1 MSPESPME
9 RKLKREI
16 AARKEA
22 EKLLEQKSYELYHA
36 NQQLNLA
43 LKQLQK
49 QTSQDLHKF
58 EFEEHIDSTLIYFG
72 RAFLSRTLDSAL
84 LTTLLDRLTQSPV
97 IEHVFLQLSPDQVD
111 GLVGNQLGVSE
122 LATIQPYVEVPHW
135 QHDHLC
141 LPLMVERLAAGHL
154 VFATHPDNIE
164 RDFIVKQLS
173 LVGELLCSALS
184 RQLIMKRQDESRKRA
199 EESEKATKEFVAMIN
214 HELRTPLNGLLGSA
228 ELLSDTPL
236 DPEQLSYLT
245 NLQHSGDMLRVIIN
259 DLLDFSKMNA
269 GMMQLIL
276 TQFRWQDLEHTLNGI
291 FSPKAREKKIEF
303 VVNTRGEFPT
313 YWIGDVERINQILV
327 NLVGNAIKFT
337 HRGAVTVAA
346 RWVDEQLLLRIS
358 DTGIG
363 IPLAAHD
370 TLFDPFT
377 QVDRSSSRQY
387 EGTGLGLAICK
398 NLVELMNGS
407 IDFSSV
413 EGEGTEFFVSIPL
426 QVGTQD
432 ARVPVYEGR
441 PSRSQQP
448 PLPER
453 AILVVDDIRM
463 NQLVINQML
472 KKVNLTPD
480 NCENGIEAIKAVE
493 SKPYDLIFMDC
504 RMPGM
509 DGFDATERLRE
520 SGFGMP
526 IIALTAA
533 TTLEERARCM
543 ACGMNDILTK
553 PYTATELDA
562 ILNKWLS

>member
-1 MSPESPME
+1 ME
-9 RKLKREI
+9 RKLKREM
-16 AARKEA
+16 AARIEA
-22 EKLLEQKSYELYHA
+22 EKLLEQKSYELYQA

-49 QTSQDLHKF
+49 QTLQDLQKF

-72 RAFLSRTLDSAL
+72 RAFLSRALDS
-84 LTTLLDRLTQSPV
+84 TLLATFIERLIQTPV
-97 IEHVFLQLSPDQVD
+97 ITSVFLQLSPDQVD
-111 GLVGNQLGVSE
+111 GLVENQLGNIE
-122 LATIQPYVEVPHW
+122 LSLIQPYMEVPHW
-135 QHDHLC
+135 QQDYLC
-141 LPLMVERLAAGHL
+141 LPLMVERLSAGHM
-154 VFATHPDNIE
+154 VFEIHSENIE
-164 RDFIVKQLS
+164 REFMVKQLS

-184 RQLIMKRQDESRKRA
+184 RQMIMKRQVESRKRA

-228 ELLSDTPL
+228 ELLADTLL
-236 DPEQLSYLT
+236 DAEQQSYLT

-269 GMMQLIL
+269 GMMQLIM
-276 TQFRWQDLEHTLNGI
+276 TQFRWQDLQNTLYGI
-291 FSPKAREKKIEF
+291 FTNKAREGGIEF
-303 VVNTRGEFPT
+303 VIESRGDFPA

-337 HRGAVTVAA
+337 HTGEVKVLA
-346 RWVDEQLLLRIS
+346 RWINDRLLLRIT

-363 IPLAAHD
+363 IPFESHA

-398 NLVELMNGS
+398 NLVELMQGD

-426 QVGTQD
+426 EIGSRDLKVPMYESRPL
-432 ARVPVYEGR
+432 RVSPDTLR
-441 PSRSQQP
+441 QHS
-448 PLPER
+448 
-453 AILVVDDIRM
+453 ILVVDDIRM

-480 NCENGIEAIKAVE
+480 NCENGAQAIEAVE
-493 SKPYDLIFMDC
+493 NKPYDLIFMDC
-504 RMPGM
+504 RMPEM
-509 DGFDATERLRE
+509 DGFDATERLRK
-520 SGFGMP
+520 SGFNMP

-533 TTLEERARCM
+533 TTLEERERCLQ
-543 ACGMNDILTK
+543 CGMNDILTK
-553 PYTATELDA
+553 PYTALDLDA

>member
-1 MSPESPME
+1 ME
-9 RKLKREI
+9 RKLKREM

-22 EKLLEQKSYELYHA
+22 EKLLEQKSYELYQA

-49 QTSQDLHKF
+49 QTSQDLQKF

-72 RAFLSRTLDSAL
+72 RAFLSRALDS
-84 LTTLLDRLTQSPV
+84 TLLATFIERLIQTPV
-97 IEHVFLQLSPDQVD
+97 ITSVFLQLSPDQVD
-111 GLVGNQLGVSE
+111 GLVENQLGNIE
-122 LATIQPYVEVPHW
+122 LSLIQPYMEVPHW
-135 QHDHLC
+135 QQDYLC
-141 LPLMVERLAAGHL
+141 LPLMVERLSAGHM
-154 VFATHPDNIE
+154 VFEIHSENIE
-164 RDFIVKQLS
+164 REFMVKQLS

-184 RQLIMKRQDESRKRA
+184 RQMIMKRQVESRKRA

-228 ELLSDTPL
+228 ELLADTLL
-236 DPEQLSYLT
+236 DAEQQSYLT

-269 GMMQLIL
+269 GMMQLIM
-276 TQFRWQDLEHTLNGI
+276 TQFRWQDLQNTLYGI
-291 FSPKAREKKIEF
+291 FTNKAREGGIEF
-303 VVNTRGEFPT
+303 VIESRGDFPA

-337 HRGAVTVAA
+337 HTGEVKVLA
-346 RWVDEQLLLRIS
+346 RWINDRLLLRIT

-363 IPLAAHD
+363 IPFESHA

-398 NLVELMNGS
+398 NLVELMQGD

-426 QVGTQD
+426 EIGSRELKVPMYESRPLRVSPD
-432 ARVPVYEGR
+432 ALRQH
-441 PSRSQQP
+441 S
-448 PLPER
+448 
-453 AILVVDDIRM
+453 ILVVDDIRM

-480 NCENGIEAIKAVE
+480 NCENGAQAIEAVE
-493 SKPYDLIFMDC
+493 NKPYDLIFMDC
-504 RMPGM
+504 RMPEM
-509 DGFDATERLRE
+509 DGFDATERLRK
-520 SGFGMP
+520 SGFNMP

-533 TTLEERARCM
+533 TTLEERERCLQ
-543 ACGMNDILTK
+543 CGMNDILTK
-553 PYTATELDA
+553 PYTALDLDA

>member
-1 MSPESPME
+1 MSSESPME
-9 RKLKREI
+9 RKLKREM
-16 AARKEA
+16 AARIEA
-22 EKLLEQKSYELYHA
+22 EKLLEQKSYELYQA

-49 QTSQDLHKF
+49 QTLQDLQKF

-72 RAFLSRTLDSAL
+72 RAFLSRALDS
-84 LTTLLDRLTQSPV
+84 TLLATFIERLIQTPV
-97 IEHVFLQLSPDQVD
+97 ITSVFLQLSPDQVD
-111 GLVGNQLGVSE
+111 GLVENQLGNIE
-122 LATIQPYVEVPHW
+122 LSLIQPYMEVPHW
-135 QHDHLC
+135 QQDYLC
-141 LPLMVERLAAGHL
+141 LPLMVERLSAGHM
-154 VFATHPDNIE
+154 VFEIHSENIE
-164 RDFIVKQLS
+164 REFMVKQLS

-184 RQLIMKRQDESRKRA
+184 RQMIMKRQVESRKRA

-228 ELLSDTPL
+228 ELLADTLL
-236 DPEQLSYLT
+236 DAEQQSYLT

-269 GMMQLIL
+269 GMMQLIM
-276 TQFRWQDLEHTLNGI
+276 TQFRWQDLQNTLYGI
-291 FSPKAREKKIEF
+291 FTNKAREGGIEF
-303 VVNTRGEFPT
+303 VIESRGDFPA

-337 HRGAVTVAA
+337 HTGEVKVLA
-346 RWVDEQLLLRIS
+346 RWINDRLLLRIT

-363 IPLAAHD
+363 IPFESHA

-398 NLVELMNGS
+398 NLVELMQGD

-426 QVGTQD
+426 EIGSRDLKVPMYESRPL
-432 ARVPVYEGR
+432 RVSPDTLR
-441 PSRSQQP
+441 QHS
-448 PLPER
+448 
-453 AILVVDDIRM
+453 ILVVDDIRM

-480 NCENGIEAIKAVE
+480 NCENGAQAIEAVE
-493 SKPYDLIFMDC
+493 NKPYDLIFMDC
-504 RMPGM
+504 RMPEM
-509 DGFDATERLRE
+509 DGFDATERLRK
-520 SGFGMP
+520 SGFNMP

-533 TTLEERARCM
+533 TTLEERERCLQ
-543 ACGMNDILTK
+543 CGMNDILTK
-553 PYTATELDA
+553 PYTALDLDA

>member
-1 MSPESPME
+1 MSSESPME
-9 RKLKREI
+9 RKLKREM

-22 EKLLEQKSYELYHA
+22 EKLLEQKSYELYQA

-49 QTSQDLHKF
+49 QTLQDLQKF

-72 RAFLSRTLDSAL
+72 RAFLSRALDS
-84 LTTLLDRLTQSPV
+84 TLLATFIERLIQTPV
-97 IEHVFLQLSPDQVD
+97 ITSVFLQLSPDQVD
-111 GLVGNQLGVSE
+111 GLVENQLGNIE
-122 LATIQPYVEVPHW
+122 LSLIQPYMEVPHW
-135 QHDHLC
+135 QQDYLC
-141 LPLMVERLAAGHL
+141 LPLMVERLSAGHM
-154 VFATHPDNIE
+154 VFEIHSENIE
-164 RDFIVKQLS
+164 REFMVKQLS

-184 RQLIMKRQDESRKRA
+184 RQMIMKRQVESRKRA

-228 ELLSDTPL
+228 ELLADTLL
-236 DPEQLSYLT
+236 DAEQQSYLT

-269 GMMQLIL
+269 GMMQLIM
-276 TQFRWQDLEHTLNGI
+276 TQFRWQDLQNTLYGI
-291 FSPKAREKKIEF
+291 FTNKAREGGIEF
-303 VVNTRGEFPT
+303 VIESRGDFPA

-337 HRGAVTVAA
+337 HTGEVKVLA
-346 RWVDEQLLLRIS
+346 RWINDRLLLRIT

-363 IPLAAHD
+363 IPFESHA

-398 NLVELMNGS
+398 NLVELMHGD

-426 QVGTQD
+426 EIGSRELKVPMYESRPL
-432 ARVPVYEGR
+432 RVSPDILR
-441 PSRSQQP
+441 QHS
-448 PLPER
+448 
-453 AILVVDDIRM
+453 ILVVDDIRM

-480 NCENGIEAIKAVE
+480 NCENGAQAIEAVE
-493 SKPYDLIFMDC
+493 NKPYDLIFMDC
-504 RMPGM
+504 RMPEM
-509 DGFDATERLRE
+509 DGFDATERLRK
-520 SGFGMP
+520 SGFNMP

-533 TTLEERARCM
+533 TTLEERERCLQ
-543 ACGMNDILTK
+543 CGMNDILTK
-553 PYTATELDA
+553 PYTALDLDA

>member
-1 MSPESPME
+1 ME
-9 RKLKREI
+9 RKLKREM

-22 EKLLEQKSYELYHA
+22 EKLLEQKSYELYQA

-49 QTSQDLHKF
+49 QTLQDLQKF

-72 RAFLSRTLDSAL
+72 RAFLSRALDS
-84 LTTLLDRLTQSPV
+84 TLLATFIERLIQTPV
-97 IEHVFLQLSPDQVD
+97 ITSVFLQLSPDQVD
-111 GLVGNQLGVSE
+111 GLVENQLGNIE
-122 LATIQPYVEVPHW
+122 LSLIQPYMEVPHW
-135 QHDHLC
+135 QQDYLC
-141 LPLMVERLAAGHL
+141 LPLMVERLSAGHM
-154 VFATHPDNIE
+154 VFEIHSENIE
-164 RDFIVKQLS
+164 REFMVKQLS

-184 RQLIMKRQDESRKRA
+184 RQMIMKRQVESRKRA

-228 ELLSDTPL
+228 ELLADTLL
-236 DPEQLSYLT
+236 DAEQQSYLT

-269 GMMQLIL
+269 GMMQLIM
-276 TQFRWQDLEHTLNGI
+276 TQFRWQDLQNTLYGI
-291 FSPKAREKKIEF
+291 FTNKAREGGIEF
-303 VVNTRGEFPT
+303 VIESRGDFPA

-337 HRGAVTVAA
+337 HTGEVKVLA
-346 RWVDEQLLLRIS
+346 RWINDRLLLRIT

-363 IPLAAHD
+363 IPFESHA

-398 NLVELMNGS
+398 NLVELMHGD

-426 QVGTQD
+426 EIGSRELKVPMYESRPL
-432 ARVPVYEGR
+432 RVSPDILR
-441 PSRSQQP
+441 QHS
-448 PLPER
+448 
-453 AILVVDDIRM
+453 ILVVDDIRM

-480 NCENGIEAIKAVE
+480 NCENGAQAIEAVE
-493 SKPYDLIFMDC
+493 NKPYDLIFMDC
-504 RMPGM
+504 RMPEM
-509 DGFDATERLRE
+509 DGFDATERLRK
-520 SGFGMP
+520 SGFNMP

-533 TTLEERARCM
+533 TTLEERERCLQ
-543 ACGMNDILTK
+543 CGMNDILTK
-553 PYTATELDA
+553 PYTALDLDA

>member
-1 MSPESPME
+1 MSSESPME
-9 RKLKREI
+9 RKLKREM

-22 EKLLEQKSYELYHA
+22 EKLLEQKSYELYQA

-49 QTSQDLHKF
+49 QTSQDLQKF
-58 EFEEHIDSTLIYFG
+58 EFEENIDSTLIYFG
-72 RAFLSRTLDSAL
+72 RAFLSRALDS
-84 LTTLLDRLTQSPV
+84 TLLATFIERLIQTPV
-97 IEHVFLQLSPDQVD
+97 ITSVFLQLSPDQVD
-111 GLVGNQLGVSE
+111 GLVENQLGNIE
-122 LATIQPYVEVPHW
+122 LSLIQPYMEVPHW
-135 QHDHLC
+135 QQDYLC
-141 LPLMVERLAAGHL
+141 LPLMVERLSAGHM
-154 VFATHPDNIE
+154 VFEIHSENIE
-164 RDFIVKQLS
+164 REFMVKQLS

-184 RQLIMKRQDESRKRA
+184 RQMIMKRQVESRKRA

-228 ELLSDTPL
+228 ELLADTLL
-236 DPEQLSYLT
+236 DAEQQSYLT

-269 GMMQLIL
+269 GMMQLIM
-276 TQFRWQDLEHTLNGI
+276 TQFRWQDLQNTLYGI
-291 FSPKAREKKIEF
+291 FTNKAREGGIEF
-303 VVNTRGEFPT
+303 VIESRGDFPA

-337 HRGAVTVAA
+337 HTGEVKVLA
-346 RWVDEQLLLRIS
+346 RWINDRLLLRIT

-363 IPLAAHD
+363 IPFESHA

-398 NLVELMNGS
+398 NLVELMQGD

-426 QVGTQD
+426 EIGSRELKVPMYESRPLRVSPD
-432 ARVPVYEGR
+432 ALRQH
-441 PSRSQQP
+441 S
-448 PLPER
+448 
-453 AILVVDDIRM
+453 ILVVDDIRM

-480 NCENGIEAIKAVE
+480 NCENGVQAIEAVE
-493 SKPYDLIFMDC
+493 NKPYDLIFMDC
-504 RMPGM
+504 RMPEM
-509 DGFDATERLRE
+509 DGFDATQRLRK
-520 SGFGMP
+520 SGFNMP

-533 TTLEERARCM
+533 TTLEERERCLQ
-543 ACGMNDILTK
+543 CGMNDILTK
-553 PYTATELDA
+553 PYTALDLDA

>member
-1 MSPESPME
+1 ME
-9 RKLKREI
+9 RKLKREM

-22 EKLLEQKSYELYHA
+22 EKLLEQKSYELYQA

-49 QTSQDLHKF
+49 QTLQDLQKF

-72 RAFLSRTLDSAL
+72 RAFLSRALDS
-84 LTTLLDRLTQSPV
+84 TLLATFIERLIQTPV
-97 IEHVFLQLSPDQVD
+97 ITSLFLQLSPDQVD
-111 GLVGNQLGVSE
+111 GLVENQLGNIE
-122 LATIQPYVEVPHW
+122 LSLIQPYMEVPHW
-135 QHDHLC
+135 QQDYLC
-141 LPLMVERLAAGHL
+141 LPLMVERLSAGHM
-154 VFATHPDNIE
+154 VFEIHSENIE
-164 RDFIVKQLS
+164 REFMVKQLS

-184 RQLIMKRQDESRKRA
+184 RQMIMKRQVESRKRA

-228 ELLSDTPL
+228 ELLADTLL
-236 DPEQLSYLT
+236 DAEQQSYLT

-269 GMMQLIL
+269 GMMQLIM
-276 TQFRWQDLEHTLNGI
+276 TQFRWQDLQNTLYGI
-291 FSPKAREKKIEF
+291 FTNKAREGGIEF
-303 VVNTRGEFPT
+303 VIESRGDFPA

-337 HRGAVTVAA
+337 HTGEVKVLA
-346 RWVDEQLLLRIS
+346 RWINDRLLLRIT

-363 IPLAAHD
+363 IPFESHA

-398 NLVELMNGS
+398 NLVELMQGD

-426 QVGTQD
+426 EIGSRELKVPMYESRPLRVSPD
-432 ARVPVYEGR
+432 ALRQH
-441 PSRSQQP
+441 S
-448 PLPER
+448 
-453 AILVVDDIRM
+453 ILVVDDIRM

-480 NCENGIEAIKAVE
+480 NCENGAQAIEAVE
-493 SKPYDLIFMDC
+493 NKPYDLIFMDC
-504 RMPGM
+504 RMPEM
-509 DGFDATERLRE
+509 DGFDATQRLRK
-520 SGFGMP
+520 SGFNMP

-533 TTLEERARCM
+533 TTLEERERCLQ
-543 ACGMNDILTK
+543 CGMNDILTK
-553 PYTATELDA
+553 PYTALDLDA

>member
-1 MSPESPME
+1 ME
-9 RKLKREI
+9 RKLKREM

-22 EKLLEQKSYELYHA
+22 EKLLEQKSYELYQA

-49 QTSQDLHKF
+49 QTSQDLQKF
-58 EFEEHIDSTLIYFG
+58 EFEENIDSTLIYFG
-72 RAFLSRTLDSAL
+72 RAFLSRALDS
-84 LTTLLDRLTQSPV
+84 TLLATFIERLIQTPV
-97 IEHVFLQLSPDQVD
+97 ITSVFLQLSPDQVD
-111 GLVGNQLGVSE
+111 GLVENQLGNIE
-122 LATIQPYVEVPHW
+122 LSLIQPYMEVPHW
-135 QHDHLC
+135 QQDYLC
-141 LPLMVERLAAGHL
+141 LPLMVERLSAGHM
-154 VFATHPDNIE
+154 VFEIHSENIE
-164 RDFIVKQLS
+164 REFMVKQLS

-184 RQLIMKRQDESRKRA
+184 RQMIMKRQVESRKRA

-228 ELLSDTPL
+228 ELLADTLL
-236 DPEQLSYLT
+236 DAEQQSYLT

-269 GMMQLIL
+269 GMMQLIM
-276 TQFRWQDLEHTLNGI
+276 TQFRWQDLQNTLYGI
-291 FSPKAREKKIEF
+291 FTNKAREGGIEF
-303 VVNTRGEFPT
+303 VIESRGDFPA

-337 HRGAVTVAA
+337 HTGEVKVLA
-346 RWVDEQLLLRIS
+346 RWINDRLLLRIT

-363 IPLAAHD
+363 IPFESHA

-398 NLVELMNGS
+398 NLVELMQGD

-426 QVGTQD
+426 EIGSRELKVPMYESRPLRVSPD
-432 ARVPVYEGR
+432 ALRQH
-441 PSRSQQP
+441 S
-448 PLPER
+448 
-453 AILVVDDIRM
+453 ILVVDDIRM

-480 NCENGIEAIKAVE
+480 NCENGVQAIEAVE
-493 SKPYDLIFMDC
+493 NKPYDLIFMDC
-504 RMPGM
+504 RMPEM
-509 DGFDATERLRE
+509 DGFDATQRLRK
-520 SGFGMP
+520 SGFNMP

-533 TTLEERARCM
+533 TTLEERERCLQ
-543 ACGMNDILTK
+543 CGMNDILTK
-553 PYTATELDA
+553 PYTALDLDA

>member
-1 MSPESPME
+1 ME
-9 RKLKREI
+9 RKLKREM

-22 EKLLEQKSYELYHA
+22 EKLLEQKSYELYQA

-49 QTSQDLHKF
+49 QTSQDLQKF

-72 RAFLSRTLDSAL
+72 RAFLSRALDS
-84 LTTLLDRLTQSPV
+84 TLLATFIERLIQTPV
-97 IEHVFLQLSPDQVD
+97 ITSVFLQLSPDQVD
-111 GLVGNQLGVSE
+111 GLVENQLGNIE
-122 LATIQPYVEVPHW
+122 LSLIQPYMEVPHW
-135 QHDHLC
+135 QQDYLC
-141 LPLMVERLAAGHL
+141 LPLMVERLSAGHM
-154 VFATHPDNIE
+154 VFEIHSENIE
-164 RDFIVKQLS
+164 REFMVKQLS

-184 RQLIMKRQDESRKRA
+184 RQMIMKRQVESRKRA

-228 ELLSDTPL
+228 ELLADTLL
-236 DPEQLSYLT
+236 DAEQQSYLT

-269 GMMQLIL
+269 GMMQLIM
-276 TQFRWQDLEHTLNGI
+276 TQFRWQDLQNTLYGI
-291 FSPKAREKKIEF
+291 FTNKAREGGIEF
-303 VVNTRGEFPT
+303 VIESRGDFPA

-337 HRGAVTVAA
+337 HTGEVKVLA
-346 RWVDEQLLLRIS
+346 RWINDRLLLRIT

-363 IPLAAHD
+363 IPFESHA

-398 NLVELMNGS
+398 NLVELMQGD

-426 QVGTQD
+426 EIGSRELKVPMYESRPL
-432 ARVPVYEGR
+432 RVSPDILR
-441 PSRSQQP
+441 QHS
-448 PLPER
+448 
-453 AILVVDDIRM
+453 ILVVDDIRM

-480 NCENGIEAIKAVE
+480 NCENGAQAIEAVE
-493 SKPYDLIFMDC
+493 NKPYDLIFMDC
-504 RMPGM
+504 RMPEM
-509 DGFDATERLRE
+509 DGFDATERLRK
-520 SGFGMP
+520 SGFNMP

-533 TTLEERARCM
+533 TTLEERERCLQ
-543 ACGMNDILTK
+543 CGMNDILTK
-553 PYTATELDA
+553 PYTALDLDA

>member
-1 MSPESPME
+1 ME
-9 RKLKREI
+9 RKLKREM

-22 EKLLEQKSYELYHA
+22 EKLLEQKSYELYQA

-49 QTSQDLHKF
+49 QTLQDLQKF

-72 RAFLSRTLDSAL
+72 RAFLSRALDS
-84 LTTLLDRLTQSPV
+84 TLLATFIERLIQTPV
-97 IEHVFLQLSPDQVD
+97 ITSVFLQLSPDQVD
-111 GLVGNQLGVSE
+111 GLVENQLGNIE
-122 LATIQPYVEVPHW
+122 LSLIQPYMEVPHW
-135 QHDHLC
+135 QQDYLC
-141 LPLMVERLAAGHL
+141 LPLMVERLSAGHM
-154 VFATHPDNIE
+154 VFEIHSENIE
-164 RDFIVKQLS
+164 REFMVKQLS

-184 RQLIMKRQDESRKRA
+184 RQMIMKRQVESRKRA

-228 ELLSDTPL
+228 ELLADTLL
-236 DPEQLSYLT
+236 DAEQQSYLT

-269 GMMQLIL
+269 GMMQLIM
-276 TQFRWQDLEHTLNGI
+276 TQFRWQDLQNTLYGI
-291 FSPKAREKKIEF
+291 FTNKAREGGIEF
-303 VVNTRGEFPT
+303 VIESRGDFPA

-337 HRGAVTVAA
+337 HTGEVKVLA
-346 RWVDEQLLLRIS
+346 RWINDRLLLRIT

-363 IPLAAHD
+363 IPFESHA

-398 NLVELMNGS
+398 NLVELMQGD

-426 QVGTQD
+426 EIGSRELKVPMYESRPLRVSPD
-432 ARVPVYEGR
+432 ALRQH
-441 PSRSQQP
+441 S
-448 PLPER
+448 
-453 AILVVDDIRM
+453 ILVVDDIRM

-480 NCENGIEAIKAVE
+480 NCENGVQAIEAVE
-493 SKPYDLIFMDC
+493 NKPYDLIFMDC
-504 RMPGM
+504 RMPEM
-509 DGFDATERLRE
+509 DGFDATQRLRK
-520 SGFGMP
+520 SGFNMP

-533 TTLEERARCM
+533 TTLEERERCLQ
-543 ACGMNDILTK
+543 CGMNDILTK
-553 PYTATELDA
+553 PYTALDLDA

>member
-1 MSPESPME
+1 ME
-9 RKLKREI
+9 RKLKREM

-22 EKLLEQKSYELYHA
+22 EKLLEQKSYELYQA

-49 QTSQDLHKF
+49 QTLQDLQKF

-72 RAFLSRTLDSAL
+72 RAFLSRALDS
-84 LTTLLDRLTQSPV
+84 TLLATFIERLIQTPV
-97 IEHVFLQLSPDQVD
+97 ITSVFLQLSPDQVD
-111 GLVGNQLGVSE
+111 GLVENQLGNIE
-122 LATIQPYVEVPHW
+122 LSLIQPYMEVPHW
-135 QHDHLC
+135 QQDYLC
-141 LPLMVERLAAGHL
+141 LPLMVERLSAGHM
-154 VFATHPDNIE
+154 VFEIHSENIE
-164 RDFIVKQLS
+164 REFMVKQLS

-184 RQLIMKRQDESRKRA
+184 RQMIMKRQVESRKRA

-228 ELLSDTPL
+228 ELLADTLL
-236 DPEQLSYLT
+236 DAEQQSYLT

-269 GMMQLIL
+269 GMMQLIM
-276 TQFRWQDLEHTLNGI
+276 TQFRWQDLQNTLYGI
-291 FSPKAREKKIEF
+291 FTNKAREGGIEF
-303 VVNTRGEFPT
+303 VIESRGEFPA

-337 HRGAVTVAA
+337 HTGEVKVLA
-346 RWVDEQLLLRIS
+346 RWINDRLLLRIT

-363 IPLAAHD
+363 IPFESHA

-398 NLVELMNGS
+398 NLVELMQGD

-426 QVGTQD
+426 EIGSRELKVPMYESRPLRVSPD
-432 ARVPVYEGR
+432 ALRR
-441 PSRSQQP
+441 HS
-448 PLPER
+448 
-453 AILVVDDIRM
+453 ILVVDDIRM

-480 NCENGIEAIKAVE
+480 NCENGAQAIEAVE
-493 SKPYDLIFMDC
+493 NKPYDLIFMDC
-504 RMPGM
+504 RMPEM
-509 DGFDATERLRE
+509 DGFDATERLRK
-520 SGFGMP
+520 SGFNMP

-533 TTLEERARCM
+533 TTLEERERCLQ
-543 ACGMNDILTK
+543 CGMNDILTK
-553 PYTATELDA
+553 PYTALDLDA

>member
-1 MSPESPME
+1 MSSESPME
-9 RKLKREI
+9 RKLKREM

-22 EKLLEQKSYELYHA
+22 EKLLEQKSYELYQA

-49 QTSQDLHKF
+49 QTSQDLQKF

-72 RAFLSRTLDSAL
+72 RAFLSRALDSNL
-84 LTTLLDRLTQSPV
+84 LATFIERLIQTPV
-97 IEHVFLQLSPDQVD
+97 ITSVFLQLSPDQVD
-111 GLVGNQLGVSE
+111 GLVENQLGNIE
-122 LATIQPYVEVPHW
+122 LSLIQPYMEVPHW
-135 QHDHLC
+135 QQDYLC
-141 LPLMVERLAAGHL
+141 LPLMVERLSAGHM
-154 VFATHPDNIE
+154 VFEIHSENIE
-164 RDFIVKQLS
+164 REFIVKQLS

-184 RQLIMKRQDESRKRA
+184 RQMIMKRQVESRKRA

-228 ELLSDTPL
+228 ELLADTLL
-236 DPEQLSYLT
+236 DAEQQSYLT

-269 GMMQLIL
+269 GMMQLIM
-276 TQFRWQDLEHTLNGI
+276 TQFRWQDLQNTLYGI
-291 FSPKAREKKIEF
+291 FTNKAREGGIGFVIES
-303 VVNTRGEFPT
+303 RGDFPA

-337 HRGAVTVAA
+337 HTGEVKVLA
-346 RWVDEQLLLRIS
+346 RWINDRLLLRIT

-363 IPLAAHD
+363 IPFESHA

-398 NLVELMNGS
+398 NLVELMQGD

-426 QVGTQD
+426 EIGSRELKVPMYESRPL
-432 ARVPVYEGR
+432 RVSPDILR
-441 PSRSQQP
+441 QHS
-448 PLPER
+448 
-453 AILVVDDIRM
+453 ILVVDDIRM

-480 NCENGIEAIKAVE
+480 NCENGAQAIEAVE
-493 SKPYDLIFMDC
+493 NKPYDLIFMDC
-504 RMPGM
+504 RMPEM
-509 DGFDATERLRE
+509 DGFDATEILRK
-520 SGFGMP
+520 SGFNMP

-533 TTLEERARCM
+533 TTLEERERCLQ
-543 ACGMNDILTK
+543 CGMNDILTK
-553 PYTATELDA
+553 PYTALDLDA

>member
-1 MSPESPME
+1 MSSESPME
-9 RKLKREI
+9 RKLKREM

-22 EKLLEQKSYELYHA
+22 EKLLEQKSYELYQA

-49 QTSQDLHKF
+49 QTLQDLQKF

-72 RAFLSRTLDSAL
+72 RAFLSRALDS
-84 LTTLLDRLTQSPV
+84 TLLATFIERLIQTPV
-97 IEHVFLQLSPDQVD
+97 ITSVFLQLSPDQVD
-111 GLVGNQLGVSE
+111 GLVENQLGNIE
-122 LATIQPYVEVPHW
+122 LSLIQPYMEVPHW
-135 QHDHLC
+135 QQDYLC
-141 LPLMVERLAAGHL
+141 LPLMVERLSAGHM
-154 VFATHPDNIE
+154 VFEIHSENIE
-164 RDFIVKQLS
+164 REFMVKQLS

-184 RQLIMKRQDESRKRA
+184 RQMIMKRQVESRKRA

-228 ELLSDTPL
+228 ELLADTLL
-236 DPEQLSYLT
+236 DAEQQSYLT

-269 GMMQLIL
+269 GMMQLIM
-276 TQFRWQDLEHTLNGI
+276 TQFRWQDLQNTLYGI
-291 FSPKAREKKIEF
+291 FTNKAREGGIEF
-303 VVNTRGEFPT
+303 VIESRGDFPA

-337 HRGAVTVAA
+337 HTGEVKVLA
-346 RWVDEQLLLRIS
+346 RWINDRLLLRIT

-363 IPLAAHD
+363 IPFESHA

-387 EGTGLGLAICK
+387 EGTGLGLGICK
-398 NLVELMNGS
+398 NLVELMHGD

-426 QVGTQD
+426 EIGSRELKVPMYESRPL
-432 ARVPVYEGR
+432 RVSPDILR
-441 PSRSQQP
+441 QHS
-448 PLPER
+448 
-453 AILVVDDIRM
+453 ILVVDDIRM

-480 NCENGIEAIKAVE
+480 NCENGAQAIEAVE
-493 SKPYDLIFMDC
+493 NKPYDLIFMDC
-504 RMPGM
+504 RMPEM
-509 DGFDATERLRE
+509 DGFDATERLRK
-520 SGFGMP
+520 SGFNMP

-533 TTLEERARCM
+533 TTLEERERCLQ
-543 ACGMNDILTK
+543 CGMNDILTK
-553 PYTATELDA
+553 PYTALDLDA

>member
-1 MSPESPME
+1 MSSESPME
-9 RKLKREI
+9 RKLKREM

-22 EKLLEQKSYELYHA
+22 EKLLEQKSYELYQA

-49 QTSQDLHKF
+49 QTLQDLQKF

-72 RAFLSRTLDSAL
+72 RAFLSRALDS
-84 LTTLLDRLTQSPV
+84 TLLATFIERLIQTPV
-97 IEHVFLQLSPDQVD
+97 ITSVFLQLSPDQVD
-111 GLVGNQLGVSE
+111 GLVENQLGNIE
-122 LATIQPYVEVPHW
+122 LSLIQPYMEVPHW
-135 QHDHLC
+135 QQDYLC
-141 LPLMVERLAAGHL
+141 LPLMVERLSAGHM
-154 VFATHPDNIE
+154 VFEIHSENIE
-164 RDFIVKQLS
+164 REFMVKQLS

-184 RQLIMKRQDESRKRA
+184 RQMIMKRQVESRKRA

-228 ELLSDTPL
+228 ELLADTLL
-236 DPEQLSYLT
+236 DAEQQSYLT

-269 GMMQLIL
+269 GMMQLIM
-276 TQFRWQDLEHTLNGI
+276 TQFRWQDLQNTLYGI
-291 FSPKAREKKIEF
+291 FTNKAREGGIGFVIES
-303 VVNTRGEFPT
+303 RGDFPA

-337 HRGAVTVAA
+337 HTGEVKVLA
-346 RWVDEQLLLRIS
+346 RWINDRLLLRIT

-363 IPLAAHD
+363 IPFESHA

-398 NLVELMNGS
+398 NLVEIMQGD

-426 QVGTQD
+426 EIGSRELKVPMYESRPL
-432 ARVPVYEGR
+432 RVSPDTLR
-441 PSRSQQP
+441 QHS
-448 PLPER
+448 
-453 AILVVDDIRM
+453 ILVVDDIRM

-480 NCENGIEAIKAVE
+480 NCENGAQAIEAVE
-493 SKPYDLIFMDC
+493 NKPYDLIFMDC
-504 RMPGM
+504 RMPEM
-509 DGFDATERLRE
+509 DGFDATERLRK
-520 SGFGMP
+520 SGFNMP

-533 TTLEERARCM
+533 TTLEERERCLQ
-543 ACGMNDILTK
+543 CGMNDILTK
-553 PYTATELDA
+553 PYTALDLDA

>member
-1 MSPESPME
+1 ME
-9 RKLKREI
+9 RKLKREM

-22 EKLLEQKSYELYHA
+22 EKLLEQKSYELYQA

-49 QTSQDLHKF
+49 QTLQDLQKF

-72 RAFLSRTLDSAL
+72 RAFLSRALDS
-84 LTTLLDRLTQSPV
+84 TLLAAFIERLIQTPV
-97 IEHVFLQLSPDQVD
+97 ITSVFLQLSPDQVD
-111 GLVGNQLGVSE
+111 GLVENQLGNIE
-122 LATIQPYVEVPHW
+122 LSLIQPYMEVPHW
-135 QHDHLC
+135 QQDYLC
-141 LPLMVERLAAGHL
+141 LPLMVERLSAGHM
-154 VFATHPDNIE
+154 VFEIHSENIE
-164 RDFIVKQLS
+164 REFMVKQLS

-184 RQLIMKRQDESRKRA
+184 RQMIMKRQVESRKRA

-228 ELLSDTPL
+228 ELLADTLL
-236 DPEQLSYLT
+236 DAEQQSYLT

-269 GMMQLIL
+269 GMMQLIM
-276 TQFRWQDLEHTLNGI
+276 TQFRWQDLQNTLYGI
-291 FSPKAREKKIEF
+291 FTNKAREGGIEF
-303 VVNTRGEFPT
+303 VIESRGDFPA

-337 HRGAVTVAA
+337 HTGEVKVLA
-346 RWVDEQLLLRIS
+346 RWINDRLLLRIT

-363 IPLAAHD
+363 IPFESHA

-398 NLVELMNGS
+398 NLVELMHGD

-426 QVGTQD
+426 EIGSRELKVPMYESRPLRVSPD
-432 ARVPVYEGR
+432 ALRQH
-441 PSRSQQP
+441 S
-448 PLPER
+448 
-453 AILVVDDIRM
+453 ILVVDDIRM

-480 NCENGIEAIKAVE
+480 NCENGAQAIEAVE
-493 SKPYDLIFMDC
+493 NKPYDLIFMDC
-504 RMPGM
+504 RMPEM
-509 DGFDATERLRE
+509 DGFDATERLRK
-520 SGFGMP
+520 SGFNMP
-526 IIALTAA
+526 IIALTAT
-533 TTLEERARCM
+533 TTLEERERCLQ
-543 ACGMNDILTK
+543 CGMNDILTK
-553 PYTATELDA
+553 PYTALDLDA

>member
-1 MSPESPME
+1 MSSESPME
-9 RKLKREI
+9 RKLKREM

-22 EKLLEQKSYELYHA
+22 EKLLEQKSYELYQA

-49 QTSQDLHKF
+49 QTSQDLQKF

-72 RAFLSRTLDSAL
+72 RAFLSRALDS
-84 LTTLLDRLTQSPV
+84 TLLATFIERLIQTPV
-97 IEHVFLQLSPDQVD
+97 ITSVFLQLSPDQVD
-111 GLVGNQLGVSE
+111 GLVENQLGNIE
-122 LATIQPYVEVPHW
+122 LSLIQPYMEVPHW
-135 QHDHLC
+135 QQDYLC
-141 LPLMVERLAAGHL
+141 LPLMVERLSAGHM
-154 VFATHPDNIE
+154 VFEIHSENIE
-164 RDFIVKQLS
+164 REFMVKQLS

-184 RQLIMKRQDESRKRA
+184 RQMIMKRQVESRKRA

-228 ELLSDTPL
+228 ELLADTLL
-236 DPEQLSYLT
+236 DAEQQSYLT

-269 GMMQLIL
+269 GMMQLIM
-276 TQFRWQDLEHTLNGI
+276 TQFRWQDLQNTLYGI
-291 FSPKAREKKIEF
+291 FTNKAREGGIEF
-303 VVNTRGEFPT
+303 VIESRGDFPA

-337 HRGAVTVAA
+337 HTGEVKVLA
-346 RWVDEQLLLRIS
+346 RWINDRLLLRIT

-363 IPLAAHD
+363 IPFESHA

-398 NLVELMNGS
+398 NLVELMQGD

-426 QVGTQD
+426 EIGSRELKVPMYESRPL
-432 ARVPVYEGR
+432 RVSPDILR
-441 PSRSQQP
+441 QHS
-448 PLPER
+448 
-453 AILVVDDIRM
+453 ILVVDDIRM

-480 NCENGIEAIKAVE
+480 NCENGAQAIEAVE
-493 SKPYDLIFMDC
+493 NKPYDLIFMDC
-504 RMPGM
+504 RMPEM
-509 DGFDATERLRE
+509 DGFDATERLRK
-520 SGFGMP
+520 SGFNMP

-533 TTLEERARCM
+533 TTLEERERCLQ
-543 ACGMNDILTK
+543 CGMNDILTK
-553 PYTATELDA
+553 PYTALDLDA

>member
-1 MSPESPME
+1 MSSESPME
-9 RKLKREI
+9 RKLKREM

-22 EKLLEQKSYELYHA
+22 EKLLEQKSYELYQA

-49 QTSQDLHKF
+49 QTLQDLQKF

-72 RAFLSRTLDSAL
+72 RAFLSRALDS
-84 LTTLLDRLTQSPV
+84 TLLAAFIERLIQTPV
-97 IEHVFLQLSPDQVD
+97 ITSVFLQLSPDQVD
-111 GLVGNQLGVSE
+111 GLVENQLGNIE
-122 LATIQPYVEVPHW
+122 LSLIQPYMEVPHW
-135 QHDHLC
+135 QQDYLC
-141 LPLMVERLAAGHL
+141 LPLMVERLSAGHM
-154 VFATHPDNIE
+154 VFEIHSENIE
-164 RDFIVKQLS
+164 REFMVKQLS

-184 RQLIMKRQDESRKRA
+184 RQMIMKRQVESRKRA

-228 ELLSDTPL
+228 ELLADTLL
-236 DPEQLSYLT
+236 DAEQQSYLT

-269 GMMQLIL
+269 GMMQLIM
-276 TQFRWQDLEHTLNGI
+276 TQFRWQDLQNTLYGI
-291 FSPKAREKKIEF
+291 FTNKAREGGIEF
-303 VVNTRGEFPT
+303 VIESRGDFPA

-337 HRGAVTVAA
+337 HTGEVKVLA
-346 RWVDEQLLLRIS
+346 RWINDRLLLRIT

-363 IPLAAHD
+363 IPFESHA

-398 NLVELMNGS
+398 NLVELMHGD

-426 QVGTQD
+426 EIGSRELKVPMYESRPLRVSPD
-432 ARVPVYEGR
+432 ALRQH
-441 PSRSQQP
+441 S
-448 PLPER
+448 
-453 AILVVDDIRM
+453 ILVVDDIRM

-480 NCENGIEAIKAVE
+480 NCENGAQAIEAVE
-493 SKPYDLIFMDC
+493 NKPYDLIFMDC
-504 RMPGM
+504 RMPEM
-509 DGFDATERLRE
+509 DGFDATERLRK
-520 SGFGMP
+520 SGFNMP
-526 IIALTAA
+526 IIALTAT
-533 TTLEERARCM
+533 TTLEERERCLQ
-543 ACGMNDILTK
+543 CGMNDILTK
-553 PYTATELDA
+553 PYTALDLDA

>member
-1 MSPESPME
+1 ME
-9 RKLKREI
+9 RKLKREM

-22 EKLLEQKSYELYHA
+22 EKLLEQKSYELYQA

-49 QTSQDLHKF
+49 QTLQDLQKF

-72 RAFLSRTLDSAL
+72 RAFLSRALDS
-84 LTTLLDRLTQSPV
+84 TLLATFIERLIQTPV
-97 IEHVFLQLSPDQVD
+97 ITSVFLQLSPDQVD
-111 GLVGNQLGVSE
+111 GLVENQLGNIE
-122 LATIQPYVEVPHW
+122 LSLIQPYMEVPHW
-135 QHDHLC
+135 QQDYLC
-141 LPLMVERLAAGHL
+141 LPLMVERLSAGHM
-154 VFATHPDNIE
+154 VFEIHSENIE
-164 RDFIVKQLS
+164 REFMVKQLS

-184 RQLIMKRQDESRKRA
+184 RQMIMKRQVESRKRA

-228 ELLSDTPL
+228 ELLADTLL
-236 DPEQLSYLT
+236 DAEQQSYLT

-269 GMMQLIL
+269 GMMQLIM
-276 TQFRWQDLEHTLNGI
+276 TQFRWQDLQNTLYGI
-291 FSPKAREKKIEF
+291 FTNKAREGGIEF
-303 VVNTRGEFPT
+303 VIESRGDFPA

-337 HRGAVTVAA
+337 HTGEVKVLA
-346 RWVDEQLLLRIS
+346 RWINDRLLLRIT

-363 IPLAAHD
+363 IPFESHA

-387 EGTGLGLAICK
+387 EGTGLGLGICK
-398 NLVELMNGS
+398 NLVELMHGD

-426 QVGTQD
+426 EIGSRELKVPMYESRPL
-432 ARVPVYEGR
+432 RVSPDILR
-441 PSRSQQP
+441 QHS
-448 PLPER
+448 
-453 AILVVDDIRM
+453 ILVVDDIRM

-480 NCENGIEAIKAVE
+480 NCENGAQAIEAVE
-493 SKPYDLIFMDC
+493 NKPYDLIFMDC
-504 RMPGM
+504 RMPEM
-509 DGFDATERLRE
+509 DGFDATERLRK
-520 SGFGMP
+520 SGFNMP

-533 TTLEERARCM
+533 TTLEERERCLQ
-543 ACGMNDILTK
+543 CGMNDILTK
-553 PYTATELDA
+553 PYTALDLDA

>member
-1 MSPESPME
+1 MSSESPME
-9 RKLKREI
+9 RKLKREM

-22 EKLLEQKSYELYHA
+22 EKLLEQKSYELYQA

-49 QTSQDLHKF
+49 QTLQDLQKF

-72 RAFLSRTLDSAL
+72 RAFLSRALDS
-84 LTTLLDRLTQSPV
+84 TLLATFIERLIQTPV
-97 IEHVFLQLSPDQVD
+97 ITSVFLQLSPDQVD
-111 GLVGNQLGVSE
+111 GLVENQLGNIE
-122 LATIQPYVEVPHW
+122 LSLIQPYMEVPHW
-135 QHDHLC
+135 QQDYLC
-141 LPLMVERLAAGHL
+141 LPLMVERLSAGHM
-154 VFATHPDNIE
+154 VFEIHSENIE
-164 RDFIVKQLS
+164 REFMVKQLS

-184 RQLIMKRQDESRKRA
+184 RQMIMKRQVESRKRA

-228 ELLSDTPL
+228 ELLADTLL
-236 DPEQLSYLT
+236 DAEQQSYLT

-269 GMMQLIL
+269 GMMQLIM
-276 TQFRWQDLEHTLNGI
+276 TQFRWQDLQNTLYGI
-291 FSPKAREKKIEF
+291 FTNKAREGGIEF
-303 VVNTRGEFPT
+303 VIESRGDFPA

-337 HRGAVTVAA
+337 HTGEVKVLA
-346 RWVDEQLLLRIS
+346 RWINDRLLLRIT

-363 IPLAAHD
+363 IPFESHA

-398 NLVELMNGS
+398 NLVELMQGD

-426 QVGTQD
+426 EIGSRELKVPMYESRPLRVSPD
-432 ARVPVYEGR
+432 ALRQH
-441 PSRSQQP
+441 S
-448 PLPER
+448 
-453 AILVVDDIRM
+453 ILVVDDIRM

-480 NCENGIEAIKAVE
+480 NCENGVQAIEAVE
-493 SKPYDLIFMDC
+493 NKPYDLIFMDC
-504 RMPGM
+504 RMPEM
-509 DGFDATERLRE
+509 DGFDATQRLRK
-520 SGFGMP
+520 SGFNMP

-533 TTLEERARCM
+533 TTLEERERCLQ
-543 ACGMNDILTK
+543 CGMNDILTK
-553 PYTATELDA
+553 PYTALDLDA

>member
-1 MSPESPME
+1 ME
-9 RKLKREI
+9 RKLKREM

-22 EKLLEQKSYELYHA
+22 EKLLEQKSYELYQA

-49 QTSQDLHKF
+49 QTLQDLQKF

-72 RAFLSRTLDSAL
+72 RAFLSRALDSNL
-84 LTTLLDRLTQSPV
+84 LATFIERLIQTPV
-97 IEHVFLQLSPDQVD
+97 ITSVFLQLSPDQVD
-111 GLVGNQLGVSE
+111 GLVENQLGNIE
-122 LATIQPYVEVPHW
+122 LSLIQPYMEVPHW
-135 QHDHLC
+135 QQDYLC
-141 LPLMVERLAAGHL
+141 LPLMVERLSAGHM
-154 VFATHPDNIE
+154 VFEIHSENIE
-164 RDFIVKQLS
+164 REFMVKQLS

-184 RQLIMKRQDESRKRA
+184 RQMIMKRQVESRKRA

-228 ELLSDTPL
+228 ELLADTLL
-236 DPEQLSYLT
+236 DVEQQSYLT

-269 GMMQLIL
+269 GMMQLI
-276 TQFRWQDLEHTLNGI
+276 I
-291 FSPKAREKKIEF
+291 
-303 VVNTRGEFPT
+303 
-313 YWIGDVERINQILV
+313 ERINQILV

-337 HRGAVTVAA
+337 HTGEVKVLA
-346 RWVDEQLLLRIS
+346 RWINDRLLLRIT

-363 IPLAAHD
+363 IPFESHA

-398 NLVELMNGS
+398 NLVELMQGD

-426 QVGTQD
+426 EIGSRELKVPMYESRPLRVSPD
-432 ARVPVYEGR
+432 ALRQH
-441 PSRSQQP
+441 S
-448 PLPER
+448 
-453 AILVVDDIRM
+453 ILVVDDIRM

-480 NCENGIEAIKAVE
+480 NCENGAQAIEAVE
-493 SKPYDLIFMDC
+493 NKPYDLIFMDC
-504 RMPGM
+504 RMPEM
-509 DGFDATERLRE
+509 DGFDATERLRK
-520 SGFGMP
+520 SGFNMP

-533 TTLEERARCM
+533 TTLEERERCLQ
-543 ACGMNDILTK
+543 CGMNDILTK
-553 PYTATELDA
+553 PYTALDLDA

>member
-1 MSPESPME
+1 ME
-9 RKLKREI
+9 RKLKREM

-22 EKLLEQKSYELYHA
+22 EKLLEQKSYELYQA

-49 QTSQDLHKF
+49 QTLQDLQKF

-72 RAFLSRTLDSAL
+72 RAFLSRALDS
-84 LTTLLDRLTQSPV
+84 TLLATFIERLIQTPV
-97 IEHVFLQLSPDQVD
+97 ITSVFLQLSPDQVD
-111 GLVGNQLGVSE
+111 GLVENQLGNIE
-122 LATIQPYVEVPHW
+122 LSLIQPYMEVPHW
-135 QHDHLC
+135 QQDYLC
-141 LPLMVERLAAGHL
+141 LPLMVERLSAGHM
-154 VFATHPDNIE
+154 VFEIHSENIE
-164 RDFIVKQLS
+164 REFMVKQLS

-184 RQLIMKRQDESRKRA
+184 RQMIMKRQVESRKRA

-228 ELLSDTPL
+228 ELLADTLL
-236 DPEQLSYLT
+236 DAEQQSYLT

-269 GMMQLIL
+269 GMMQLIM
-276 TQFRWQDLEHTLNGI
+276 TQFRWQDLQNTLYGI
-291 FSPKAREKKIEF
+291 FTNKAREGGIEF
-303 VVNTRGEFPT
+303 VIESRGDFPA

-337 HRGAVTVAA
+337 HTGEVKVLA
-346 RWVDEQLLLRIS
+346 RWINDRLLLRIT

-363 IPLAAHD
+363 IPFESHA

-377 QVDRSSSRQY
+377 QVDRSSSRQC
-387 EGTGLGLAICK
+387 EGTGLGLGICK
-398 NLVELMNGS
+398 NLVELMHGD

-426 QVGTQD
+426 EIGSRELKVPMYESRPL
-432 ARVPVYEGR
+432 RVSPDILR
-441 PSRSQQP
+441 QHS
-448 PLPER
+448 
-453 AILVVDDIRM
+453 ILVVDDIRM

-480 NCENGIEAIKAVE
+480 NCENGAQAIEAVE
-493 SKPYDLIFMDC
+493 NKPYDLIFMDC
-504 RMPGM
+504 RMPEM
-509 DGFDATERLRE
+509 DGFDATERLRK
-520 SGFGMP
+520 SGFNMP

-533 TTLEERARCM
+533 TTLEERERCLQ
-543 ACGMNDILTK
+543 CGMNDILTK
-553 PYTATELDA
+553 PYTALDLDA

>member
-1 MSPESPME
+1 MSSESPME
-9 RKLKREI
+9 RKLKREM

-22 EKLLEQKSYELYHA
+22 EKLLEQKSYELYQA

-49 QTSQDLHKF
+49 QTSQDLQKF

-72 RAFLSRTLDSAL
+72 RAFLSRALDS
-84 LTTLLDRLTQSPV
+84 TLLATFIERLIQTPV
-97 IEHVFLQLSPDQVD
+97 ITSVFLQLSPDQVD
-111 GLVGNQLGVSE
+111 GLVENQLGNIE
-122 LATIQPYVEVPHW
+122 LSLIQPYMEVPHW
-135 QHDHLC
+135 QQDYLC
-141 LPLMVERLAAGHL
+141 LPLMVERLSAGHM
-154 VFATHPDNIE
+154 VFEIHSENIE
-164 RDFIVKQLS
+164 REFMVKQLS

-184 RQLIMKRQDESRKRA
+184 RQMIMKRQVESRKRA

-228 ELLSDTPL
+228 ELLADTLL
-236 DPEQLSYLT
+236 DAEQQSYLT

-269 GMMQLIL
+269 GMMQLIM
-276 TQFRWQDLEHTLNGI
+276 TQFRWQDLQNTLYGI
-291 FSPKAREKKIEF
+291 FTNKAREGGIEF
-303 VVNTRGEFPT
+303 VIESRGDFPA

-337 HRGAVTVAA
+337 HTGEVKVLA
-346 RWVDEQLLLRIS
+346 RWINDRLLLRIT

-363 IPLAAHD
+363 IPFESHA

-398 NLVELMNGS
+398 NLVELMQGD

-426 QVGTQD
+426 EIGSRELKVPMYESRPLRVSPD
-432 ARVPVYEGR
+432 ALRQH
-441 PSRSQQP
+441 S
-448 PLPER
+448 
-453 AILVVDDIRM
+453 ILVVDDIRM

-480 NCENGIEAIKAVE
+480 NCENGAQAIEAVE
-493 SKPYDLIFMDC
+493 NKPYDLIFMDC
-504 RMPGM
+504 RMPEM
-509 DGFDATERLRE
+509 DGFDATERLRK
-520 SGFGMP
+520 SGFNMP

-533 TTLEERARCM
+533 TTLEERERCLQ
-543 ACGMNDILTK
+543 CGMNDILTK
-553 PYTATELDA
+553 PYTALDLDA

>member
-1 MSPESPME
+1 ME
-9 RKLKREI
+9 RKLKREM

-22 EKLLEQKSYELYHA
+22 EKLLEQKSYELYQA

-49 QTSQDLHKF
+49 QTLQDLQKF

-72 RAFLSRTLDSAL
+72 RAFLSRALDS
-84 LTTLLDRLTQSPV
+84 TLLATFIERLIQTPV
-97 IEHVFLQLSPDQVD
+97 ITSVFLQLSPDQVD
-111 GLVGNQLGVSE
+111 GLVENQLGNIE
-122 LATIQPYVEVPHW
+122 LSLIQPYMEVPHW
-135 QHDHLC
+135 QQDYLC
-141 LPLMVERLAAGHL
+141 LPLMVERLSAGHM
-154 VFATHPDNIE
+154 VFEIHSENIE
-164 RDFIVKQLS
+164 REFMVKQLS

-184 RQLIMKRQDESRKRA
+184 RQMIMKRQVESRKRA

-228 ELLSDTPL
+228 ELLADTLL
-236 DPEQLSYLT
+236 DAEQQSYLT

-269 GMMQLIL
+269 GMMQLIM
-276 TQFRWQDLEHTLNGI
+276 TQFRWQDLQNTLYGI
-291 FSPKAREKKIEF
+291 FTNKAREGGIEF
-303 VVNTRGEFPT
+303 VIESRGDFPA

-337 HRGAVTVAA
+337 HTGEVKVLA
-346 RWVDEQLLLRIS
+346 RWINDRLLLRIT

-363 IPLAAHD
+363 IPFESHA

-398 NLVELMNGS
+398 NLVELMQGD

-426 QVGTQD
+426 EIGSRDLKVPMYESRPLRVSPD
-432 ARVPVYEGR
+432 ALRQH
-441 PSRSQQP
+441 S
-448 PLPER
+448 
-453 AILVVDDIRM
+453 ILVVDDIRM

-480 NCENGIEAIKAVE
+480 NCENGAQAIEAVE
-493 SKPYDLIFMDC
+493 NKPYDLIFMDC
-504 RMPGM
+504 RMPEM
-509 DGFDATERLRE
+509 DGFDATERLRKR
-520 SGFGMP
+520 GFNMP

-533 TTLEERARCM
+533 TTLEERERCLQ
-543 ACGMNDILTK
+543 CGMNDTLTK
-553 PYTATELDA
+553 PYTALDLDA

>member
-1 MSPESPME
+1 MSSESPME
-9 RKLKREI
+9 RKLKREM

-22 EKLLEQKSYELYHA
+22 EKLLEQKSYELYQA

-49 QTSQDLHKF
+49 QTLQDLQKF

-72 RAFLSRTLDSAL
+72 RAFLSRALDS
-84 LTTLLDRLTQSPV
+84 TLLATFIERLIQTPV
-97 IEHVFLQLSPDQVD
+97 ITSVFLQLSPDQVD
-111 GLVGNQLGVSE
+111 GLVENQLGNIE
-122 LATIQPYVEVPHW
+122 LSLIQPYMEVPHW
-135 QHDHLC
+135 QQDYLC
-141 LPLMVERLAAGHL
+141 LPLMVERLSAGHM
-154 VFATHPDNIE
+154 VFEIHSENIE
-164 RDFIVKQLS
+164 REFMVKQLS

-184 RQLIMKRQDESRKRA
+184 RQMIMKRQVESRKRA

-228 ELLSDTPL
+228 ELLADTLL
-236 DPEQLSYLT
+236 DAEQQSYLT

-269 GMMQLIL
+269 GMMQLIM
-276 TQFRWQDLEHTLNGI
+276 TQFRWQDLQNTLYGI
-291 FSPKAREKKIEF
+291 FTNKAREGGIEF
-303 VVNTRGEFPT
+303 VIESRGDFPA

-337 HRGAVTVAA
+337 HTGEVKVLA
-346 RWVDEQLLLRIS
+346 RWINDRLLLRIT

-363 IPLAAHD
+363 IPFESHA

-398 NLVELMNGS
+398 NLVELMQGD

-426 QVGTQD
+426 EIGSRDLKVPMYESRPLRVSPD
-432 ARVPVYEGR
+432 ALRQH
-441 PSRSQQP
+441 S
-448 PLPER
+448 
-453 AILVVDDIRM
+453 ILVVDDIRM

-480 NCENGIEAIKAVE
+480 NCENGAQAIEAVE
-493 SKPYDLIFMDC
+493 NKPYDLIFMDC
-504 RMPGM
+504 RMPEM
-509 DGFDATERLRE
+509 DGFDATERLRKR
-520 SGFGMP
+520 GFNMP

-533 TTLEERARCM
+533 TTLEERERCLQ
-543 ACGMNDILTK
+543 CGMNDTLTK
-553 PYTATELDA
+553 PYTALDLDA

>member
-1 MSPESPME
+1 MSSESPME
-9 RKLKREI
+9 RKLKREM

-22 EKLLEQKSYELYHA
+22 EKLLEQKSYELYQA

-49 QTSQDLHKF
+49 QTSQDLQKF

-72 RAFLSRTLDSAL
+72 RAFLSRALDS
-84 LTTLLDRLTQSPV
+84 TLLATFIERLIQTPV
-97 IEHVFLQLSPDQVD
+97 ITSVFLQLSPDQVD
-111 GLVGNQLGVSE
+111 GLVENQLGNIE
-122 LATIQPYVEVPHW
+122 LSLIQPYMEVPHW
-135 QHDHLC
+135 QQDYLC
-141 LPLMVERLAAGHL
+141 LPLMVERLSAGHM
-154 VFATHPDNIE
+154 VFEIHSENIE
-164 RDFIVKQLS
+164 REFMVKQLS

-184 RQLIMKRQDESRKRA
+184 RQMIMKRQVESRKRA

-228 ELLSDTPL
+228 ELLADTLL
-236 DPEQLSYLT
+236 DAEQQSYLT

-269 GMMQLIL
+269 GMMQLIM
-276 TQFRWQDLEHTLNGI
+276 TQFRWQDLQNTLYGI
-291 FSPKAREKKIEF
+291 FTNKAREGGIEF
-303 VVNTRGEFPT
+303 VIESRGDFPA

-337 HRGAVTVAA
+337 HTGEVKVLA
-346 RWVDEQLLLRIS
+346 RWINDRLLLRIT

-363 IPLAAHD
+363 IPFESHA

-398 NLVELMNGS
+398 NLVELMQGD

-426 QVGTQD
+426 EIGSHELKVPMYESRPLRVSPD
-432 ARVPVYEGR
+432 ALRQH
-441 PSRSQQP
+441 S
-448 PLPER
+448 
-453 AILVVDDIRM
+453 ILVVDDIRM

-480 NCENGIEAIKAVE
+480 NCENGVQAIEAVE
-493 SKPYDLIFMDC
+493 NKPYDLIFMDC
-504 RMPGM
+504 RMPEM
-509 DGFDATERLRE
+509 DGFDATERLRK
-520 SGFGMP
+520 SGFNMP

-533 TTLEERARCM
+533 TTLEERERCLQ
-543 ACGMNDILTK
+543 CGMNDILTK
-553 PYTATELDA
+553 PYTALDLDA

>member
-1 MSPESPME
+1 ME
-9 RKLKREI
+9 RKLKREM

-22 EKLLEQKSYELYHA
+22 EKLLEQKSYELYQA

-49 QTSQDLHKF
+49 QTSQDLQKF

-72 RAFLSRTLDSAL
+72 RAFLSRALDS
-84 LTTLLDRLTQSPV
+84 TLLATFIERLIQTPV
-97 IEHVFLQLSPDQVD
+97 ITSVFLQLSPDQVD
-111 GLVGNQLGVSE
+111 GLVENQLGNIE
-122 LATIQPYVEVPHW
+122 LSLIQPYMEVPHW
-135 QHDHLC
+135 QQDYLC
-141 LPLMVERLAAGHL
+141 LPLMVERLSAGHM
-154 VFATHPDNIE
+154 VFEIHSENIE
-164 RDFIVKQLS
+164 REFMVKQLS

-184 RQLIMKRQDESRKRA
+184 RQMIMKRQVESRKRA

-228 ELLSDTPL
+228 ELLADTLL
-236 DPEQLSYLT
+236 DAEQQSYLT

-269 GMMQLIL
+269 GMMQLIM
-276 TQFRWQDLEHTLNGI
+276 TQFRWQDLQNTLYGI
-291 FSPKAREKKIEF
+291 FTNKAREGGIEF
-303 VVNTRGEFPT
+303 VIESRGDFPA

-337 HRGAVTVAA
+337 HTGEVKVLA
-346 RWVDEQLLLRIS
+346 RWINDRLLLRIT

-363 IPLAAHD
+363 IPFESHA

-398 NLVELMNGS
+398 NLVELMQGD

-426 QVGTQD
+426 EIGSHELKVPMYESRPLRVSPD
-432 ARVPVYEGR
+432 ALRQH
-441 PSRSQQP
+441 S
-448 PLPER
+448 
-453 AILVVDDIRM
+453 ILVVDDIRM

-480 NCENGIEAIKAVE
+480 NCENGVQAIEAVE
-493 SKPYDLIFMDC
+493 NKPYDLIFMDC
-504 RMPGM
+504 RMPEM
-509 DGFDATERLRE
+509 DGFDATERLRK
-520 SGFGMP
+520 SGFNMP

-533 TTLEERARCM
+533 TTLEERERCLQ
-543 ACGMNDILTK
+543 CGMNDILTK
-553 PYTATELDA
+553 PYTALDLDA

>member
-1 MSPESPME
+1 ME
-9 RKLKREI
+9 RKLKREM

-22 EKLLEQKSYELYHA
+22 EKLLEQKSYELYQA

-49 QTSQDLHKF
+49 QTLQDLQKF

-72 RAFLSRTLDSAL
+72 RAFLSRALDS
-84 LTTLLDRLTQSPV
+84 TLLATFIERLIQTPV
-97 IEHVFLQLSPDQVD
+97 ITSVFLQLSPDQVD
-111 GLVGNQLGVSE
+111 GLVENQLGNIE
-122 LATIQPYVEVPHW
+122 LSLIQPYMEVPHW
-135 QHDHLC
+135 QQDYLC
-141 LPLMVERLAAGHL
+141 LPLMVERLSAGHM
-154 VFATHPDNIE
+154 VFEIHSENIE
-164 RDFIVKQLS
+164 REFMVKQLS

-184 RQLIMKRQDESRKRA
+184 RQMIMKRQVESRKRA

-228 ELLSDTPL
+228 ELLADTLL
-236 DPEQLSYLT
+236 DAEQQSYLT

-269 GMMQLIL
+269 GMMQLIM
-276 TQFRWQDLEHTLNGI
+276 TQFRWQDLQNTLYGI
-291 FSPKAREKKIEF
+291 FTNKAREGGIEF
-303 VVNTRGEFPT
+303 VIESRGDFPA

-337 HRGAVTVAA
+337 HTGEVKVLA
-346 RWVDEQLLLRIS
+346 RWINDRLLLRIT

-363 IPLAAHD
+363 IPFESHA

-398 NLVELMNGS
+398 NLVELMQGD

-426 QVGTQD
+426 EIGSRELKVPMYESRPLRVSPD
-432 ARVPVYEGR
+432 ALRQH
-441 PSRSQQP
+441 S
-448 PLPER
+448 
-453 AILVVDDIRM
+453 ILVVDDIRM

-480 NCENGIEAIKAVE
+480 NCENGAQAIEAVE
-493 SKPYDLIFMDC
+493 NKPYDLIFMDC
-504 RMPGM
+504 RMPEM
-509 DGFDATERLRE
+509 DGFDATERLRK
-520 SGFGMP
+520 SGFNMP

-533 TTLEERARCM
+533 TTLEERERCLQ
-543 ACGMNDILTK
+543 CGMNDILTK
-553 PYTATELDA
+553 PYTALDLDA